1 MINSIVE
8 LHEALVTTHCLQIL
22 GRVKDK
28 NELSSFDLLDATD
41 SIELLRDSDDV
52 TYVYNLSDSIIFK
65 IIIVDNL

>member
-1 MINSIVE
+1 MIDSIVE

-22 GRVKDK
+22 GRVKDQ

-41 SIELLRDSDDV
+41 SIKLLRDSDNV
-52 TYVYNLSDSIIFK
+52 RYVYNLSDSIIFK

>member
-1 MINSIVE
+1 MINTIME
-8 LHEALVTTHCLQIL
+8 LNEALVTTHCLQIL

-28 NELSSFDLLDATD
+28 NELSAFDLLDDTD

-52 TYVYNLSDSIIFK
+52 TYVYNLNDSIIFK

>member
-8 LHEALVTTHCLQIL
+8 LHEALVKTHCLQIL

-41 SIELLRDSDDV
+41 SIELLRDSDNMR
-52 TYVYNLSDSIIFK
+52 YVYNLSDSIIFK
-65 IIIVDNL
+65 IIIVDTL